1 MTDKSE
7 RSTSIGASIQS
18 GPDATSKLKLLRGM
32 ILQALEDAVKAKG
45 KRQRTAMTYLCSRDF
60 ADDCRRIGLDP
71 KLVGQLVVKMLDLG
85 DDDRDGEVTK
95 LKRIVRGG

>member
-18 GPDATSKLKLLRGM
+18 GPDATSKSKLLRGM

-45 KRQRTAMTYLCSRDF
+45 KRQRTAMTYLCSKDF
-60 ADDCRRIGLDP
+60 GDDCRSIGLDP
-71 KLVGQLVVKMLDLG
+71 KMVGQLVVKMLDLG
-85 DDDRDGEVTK
+85 DDDRDEEVTR
-95 LKRIVRGG
+95 LKRIVRGA

>member
-7 RSTSIGASIQS
+7 RSTSIGGSIQS

-45 KRQRTAMTYLCSRDF
+45 KRQRTAMTYLCSKDF
-60 ADDCRRIGLDP
+60 GNDCRSIGLDP
-71 KLVGQLVVKMLDLG
+71 KPIGKLVVTMLNLG
-85 DDDRDGEVTK
+85 EDDRDEEVTK